1 MFKHCKIWFILAG
14 AFIISGIIICTAI
27 LAVNGFDFSSLNT
40 EPGRT
45 KNEYKIHRENAVNLT
60 IETSDSDIILKKSE
74 ENGIKVTCYES
85 DEIKYDIND
94 SEEGKNIK
102 IKEKDSRK
110 WYQMINI
117 NFSAT
122 ATENPL
128 TVEIPD
134 KVWEKIEIKSLSG
147 DVNISGFSSGDFSI
161 ETSSGDV
168 DTLDMNAEN
177 INIESSSGDIRLNNI
192 SVKDDIVTETLSGD
206 TRIAKVFSRDIE
218 INSISG
224 DVNLYKLYAIN
235 SSIETSSGDVL
246 GNIIEHSGT
255 VAFEVKSS
263 SGDISVPLS
272 YENGERIFSV
282 NTKSGDIKIG
292 YSE

>member
-40 EPGRT
+40 EPERT
-45 KNEYKIHRENAVNLT
+45 KSEYQISRGSASNLT

-85 DEIKYDIND
+85 DEIKYNIKD
-94 SEEGKNIK
+94 SEDGNIK

-122 ATENPL
+122 EETPL

-134 KVWEKIEIKSLSG
+134 KIWEKIEIKSLSG
-147 DVNISGFSSGDFSI
+147 DVNVSGFSSGDFSI

-177 INIESSSGDIRLNNI
+177 INIESSSGDIRLNDI

>member
-1 MFKHCKIWFILAG
+1 MFRHIKIWFVTAG
-14 AFIISGIIICTAI
+14 IFIVSGIIICTAI

-40 EPGRT
+40 EPERT
-45 KNEYKIHRENAVNLT
+45 KSEYQIPRENAVNLT

-74 ENGIKVTCYES
+74 KNGIKVTCYES
-85 DEIKYDIND
+85 EEIKYDIKD

-110 WYQMINI
+110 WYQIINI

-122 ATENPL
+122 KETPL

-134 KVWEKIEIKSLSG
+134 KVWESIEIKSLSG
-147 DVNISGFSSGDFSI
+147 DVNVSGFSSGDFSI

-168 DTLDMNAEN
+168 NTFN
-177 INIESSSGDIRLNNI
+177 INAKNIDIESSSGDIRLNDI

-206 TRIAKVFSRDIE
+206 TKVAKVFSNDIE

-255 VAFEVKSS
+255 VEFEVKSS

>member
-1 MFKHCKIWFILAG
+1 MFKHIKIWFVTAG
-14 AFIISGIIICTAI
+14 IFIVSGIIICTAI

-40 EPGRT
+40 EPERT
-45 KNEYKIHRENAVNLT
+45 KSEYQISRGSAVNLT
-60 IETSDSDIILKKSE
+60 IETSDSDIILKRSE
-74 ENGIKVTCYES
+74 KNGIKVTCYES
-85 DEIKYDIND
+85 DEIKYDIKD
-94 SEEGKNIK
+94 SEDGNIKNIK
-102 IKEKDSRK
+102 IKEKDNRK

-117 NFSAT
+117 NFY
-122 ATENPL
+122 ATETPL

-147 DVNISGFSSGDFSI
+147 DVNVSGFSLGDFSI
-161 ETSSGDV
+161 ETSSGDINIF
-168 DTLDMNAEN
+168 DMNATN
-177 INIESSSGDIRLNNI
+177 INIEVSSGDIRLNDL
-192 SVKDDIVTETLSGD
+192 SVKDDLVTETLSGD
-206 TRIAKVFSRDIE
+206 IELAKVFSNNIE
-218 INSISG
+218 ISSISG
-224 DVNLYKLYAIN
+224 DVNLYKMYAIN

-255 VAFEVKSS
+255 VTFEVKSS

-272 YENGERIFSV
+272 SENGQRLFSA

>member
-40 EPGRT
+40 EPERT
-45 KNEYKIHRENAVNLT
+45 KNEYQISRGSAVYLT
-60 IETSDSDIILKKSE
+60 IETSDSNIILKKSD

-85 DEIKYDIND
+85 EEIKYDIND
-94 SEEGKNIK
+94 SEDGNIK

-122 ATENPL
+122 EETPL
-128 TVEIPD
+128 TIEIPD

-147 DVNISGFSSGDFSI
+147 DVNVSGFSSGDYSI
-161 ETSSGDV
+161 ETSSGDIN
-168 DTLDMNAEN
+168 TFDMNAKN
-177 INIESSSGDIRLNNI
+177 INIESSSGDIRLNNL

-206 TRIAKVFSRDIE
+206 TRIVKVFSRDIE

>member
-1 MFKHCKIWFILAG
+1 MFRHIKMWFVTAG
-14 AFIISGIIICTAI
+14 IFIVSGIIICTAI
-27 LAVNGFDFSSLNT
+27 LTVNGFDFSSLNT
-40 EPGRT
+40 EPERT
-45 KNEYKIHRENAVNLT
+45 KSEYQIPRENAVNLT

-74 ENGIKVTCYES
+74 KNGIKVTCYES
-85 DEIKYDIND
+85 DEIKYDIKD

-122 ATENPL
+122 EETPL

-134 KVWEKIEIKSLSG
+134 KVWKNIEIKSLSG
-147 DVNISGFSSGDFSI
+147 DVKVSGFSSDDFSL

-168 DTLDMNAEN
+168 NTFNINAKN
-177 INIESSSGDIRLNNI
+177 INIESSSGDIRLNDI
-192 SVKDDIVTETLSGD
+192 SVKDGIVTETLSGD
-206 TRIAKVFSRDIE
+206 TKIAKVFSNDIE